1 MNKTGFLTGCM
12 VAFALMS
19 VSAAANAVTKRV
31 SLIPCENM
39 KAENI
44 AATVKNDYLQ
54 NRLQRWSDDQKAL
67 GQNDPVAWVNVKDMH
82 HNGDTWVV
90 PLVVRGQKQD
100 LHYQVTVDCKAGN
113 ADYQR

>member
-1 MNKTGFLTGCM
+1 MNKTGILTGCM
-12 VAFALMS
+12 AAFALLAVS
-19 VSAAANAVTKRV
+19 VTVDAAAKRV
-31 SLIPCENM
+31 SFISCENM
-39 KAENI
+39 KADNI

-54 NRLQRWSDDQKAL
+54 NQLQRWSDDQKAL

-90 PLVVRGQKQD
+90 PLVVRGKKQD
-100 LHYQVTVDCKAGN
+100 LHYQVTVDCKAGS